1 MTLNIL
7 FFSVT
12 IKKRKV
18 TLEEAFQ
25 QQMVEQLYEEYK
37 DRKISIYRVL

>member
-12 IKKRKV
+12 IKKRKFN
-18 TLEEAFQ
+18 LEEAAQ
-25 QQMVEQLYEEYK
+25 QQMVEQLYEENK
-37 DRKISIYRVL
+37 DRQISLYHLF